1 MHYLVSQAGAER
13 LSAPISWLVVKSCV
27 GCPYLVAL
35 LPGKGNLLS
44 IDENLPCGLLIL
56 DHCMALWLSWQHVDL
71 I

>member
-13 LSAPISWLVVKSCV
+13 LSAPISWLVVESSV
-27 GCPYLVAL
+27 GSSYLVAL

-44 IDENLPCGLLIL
+44 IDQDLPYGLFML
-56 DHCMALWLSWQHVDL
+56 DHGMALWLSWQHVDL